1 MRFPI
6 IESIYIFVSQG
17 LPWPHF
23 SSKIAHYQERKGE
36 KINQN
41 GQISLYGQIREF
53 IWPTTI
59 RTEIL
64 REFLHK
70 ILKGISV
77 YKGRLLYPGTG
88 ACAYKRGTFLI
99 SNFTNR

>member
-1 MRFPI
+1 MAKL
-6 IESIYIFVSQG
+6 G
-17 LPWPHF
+17 
-23 SSKIAHYQERKGE
+23 
-36 KINQN
+36 
-41 GQISLYGQIREF
+41 SLDGQIREF

-64 REFLHK
+64 REILHK
-70 ILKGISV
+70 NLKGISV
-77 YKGRLLYPGTG
+77 YKGRLLYPGIG

>member
-1 MRFPI
+1 MAKL
-6 IESIYIFVSQG
+6 G
-17 LPWPHF
+17 
-23 SSKIAHYQERKGE
+23 
-36 KINQN
+36 
-41 GQISLYGQIREF
+41 SLYGQIREF

-64 REFLHK
+64 REILHK
-70 ILKGISV
+70 ILKGISA
-77 YKGRLLYPGTG
+77 YKGRLLYPGIG